1 MKLKIS
7 VDLWVGIA
15 MSAVSLVMAA
25 AFDHFALMFTAVCF
39 FWNALLLAIY
49 LDLRNR
55 YRILEE
61 QHIREFES
69 SQEQSMKLR
78 KVYAYLY
85 RSKNCNKKRVNG
97 LKLLNALASKGLKK
111 RKAIN
116 ELRK

>member
-85 RSKNCNKKRVNG
+85 RSKNCNKKRVNWTQVAQCVG
-97 LKLLNALASKGLKK
+97 FEGVEKK
-111 RKAIN
+111 EGN
-116 ELRK
+116 Q